1 MKLDNRPKKLL
12 VKGVGEDHLQALKD
26 WYETTG
32 QLESVEP
39 AAESS
44 AYIVSFKSRSVAEMG
59 LAKGVNIPLIGAVQ
73 ISWSTGKESTP
84 TQTTK
89 PLAVEPANGVSSSAP
104 QTPDLHHSHLQEE
117 EIVASGWGGDDDE
130 DGMGLL

>member
-1 MKLDNRPKKLL
+1 M
-12 VKGVGEDHLQALKD
+12 Q
-26 WYETTG
+26 
-32 QLESVEP
+32 
-39 AAESS
+39 
-44 AYIVSFKSRSVAEMG
+44 G

-84 TQTTK
+84 IQTTK
-89 PLAVEPANGVSSSAP
+89 PPAVEPTNGVSLSAP

-117 EIVASGWGGDDDE
+117 EIVASGWGGNDDE